1 MEQNNL
7 SLYHI
12 FNAVAEAGNISKA
25 AKELYISQP
34 AISKAVTKLEQNL
47 DVKLFSRNSRGVTLT
62 EAGSLLYEQTN
73 AAFKHLKRAED
84 TIKKNKE
91 LGTGHIKI
99 GVSTTLCKYVLLPYL
114 EKFVH
119 LHPHIRITIHCQ
131 STYDT
136 LNLLQAGKIDVGL
149 VGEPSRTEGLH
160 FKLIK
165 TIEDVFACTPSYL
178 KNLEKRNANA
188 LRKPLDYA
196 NIMLLNKYNISRR
209 HIDEYMRD
217 NEIFTEPLESG
228 RILEVSSM
236 DLLIEFAK
244 VGLGIA
250 CVIREFIEAEIKDGA
265 LVTIPLKTQIKP
277 RNVGFV
283 YLKDRFYNDALDTFI
298 DFFSKA

>member
-12 FNAVAEAGNISKA
+12 FNSVAEAGNISKA

-47 DVKLFSRNSRGVTLT
+47 DTKLFVRNSRGVTLT
-62 EAGSLLYEQTN
+62 EAGRLLYEQTN
-73 AAFKHLKRAED
+73 AAFRHLQKAED

-119 LHPHIRITIHCQ
+119 QFPHIRISISCQ
-131 STYDT
+131 STYET
-136 LNLLQAGKIDVGL
+136 LSLLQARKIDIGL
-149 VGEPSRTEGLH
+149 IGEPARTDNLH
-160 FKLIK
+160 FKSVQ
-165 TIEDVFACTPSYL
+165 TIEDVFTTTPSYL
-178 KNLEKRNANA
+178 KNLEKRNPDA
-188 LRKPLDYA
+188 LRNPFEYA
-196 NIMLLNKYNISRR
+196 NIMLLDKYNISRR

-217 NEIFTEPLESG
+217 SEILTDQMLNG
-228 RILEVSSM
+228 RILEISSM

-250 CVIREFIEAEIKDGA
+250 CVIKEFIETELKDGS
-265 LVTIPLKTQIKP
+265 LVTIPLNIPIRKREI
-277 RNVGFV
+277 GFA
-283 YLKDRFYNDALDTFI
+283 YLKDHIYNEALDSFLSFYNKF
-298 DFFSKA
+298 

>member
-34 AISKAVTKLEQNL
+34 AISKAITKLEQNL
-47 DVKLFSRNSRGVTLT
+47 DIKLFARNSRGVTLT
-62 EAGSLLYEQTN
+62 EAGSLLYEQTY

-84 TIKKNKE
+84 SIKKNKE

-99 GVSTTLCKYVLLPYL
+99 GVSTTLCKFILLPYL
-114 EKFVH
+114 EKFIH
-119 LHPHIRITIHCQ
+119 RHPHIRITIHCQ

-136 LNLLQAGKIDVGL
+136 LALLHAGKIDIGL
-149 VGEPSRTEGLH
+149 VGEPSRTETLH
-160 FKLIK
+160 FKLVK

-178 KNLEKRNANA
+178 KNLEKRNPNA

-209 HIDEYMRD
+209 HIDEYLRD
-217 NEIFTEPLESG
+217 NEIFIDQIASG
-228 RILEVSSM
+228 RILEISSM

-250 CVIREFIEAEIKDGA
+250 CVIKEFIETEIKDGV
-265 LVTIPLKTQIKP
+265 LVTIPLKNPIKQ

-283 YLKDRFYNDALDTFI
+283 YLKDRFHNEALDTFI
-298 DFFSKA
+298 DFFNQT